1 MAESP
6 DPHVNDVSRRRFLR
20 TVSAGVL
27 SAGMT
32 AWIAS
37 LESCNNPTTSPG
49 RETATGQ
56 KVTLTLANEPTLQ
69 SVGGFVRRTF
79 GGNNGGYPVL
89 VVRTGSSGSGA
100 FRTMSTVCTHAGCLI
115 DNPAG
120 GQCLCECHGSVFG
133 ATAGNFSTNLGGP
146 APGPLQTFSTTFD
159 GATIT
164 ISM

>member
-1 MAESP
+1 MTESP
-6 DPHVNDVSRRRFLR
+6 DPQANDVSRRRFIQ

-27 SAGMT
+27 SAGFV
-32 AWIAS
+32 AWLAG
-37 LESCNNPTTSPG
+37 LESCNNAATNPG
-49 RETATGQ
+49 TAPSTGQ
-56 KVTLTLANEPTLQ
+56 KVTLTLANESTLQ

-79 GGNNGGYPVL
+79 GGNNGGHPVL

-115 DNPAG
+115 DNPSG

-133 ATAGNFSTNLGGP
+133 ATAGNFSSNLGGP
-146 APGPLQTFSTTFD
+146 APGPLQTFATTFD
-159 GATIT
+159 GTTIT